1 MPRELPGPRRLLYF
15 VRIMDPQLLA
25 IRSYVYITQ
34 NNDGV
39 IVAAAVVAVG
49 VAAVAAAAFIAV
61 AAAAFIAVAVAVVVY
76 IVLRET

>member
-61 AAAAFIAVAVAVVVY
+61 AVAVVVY